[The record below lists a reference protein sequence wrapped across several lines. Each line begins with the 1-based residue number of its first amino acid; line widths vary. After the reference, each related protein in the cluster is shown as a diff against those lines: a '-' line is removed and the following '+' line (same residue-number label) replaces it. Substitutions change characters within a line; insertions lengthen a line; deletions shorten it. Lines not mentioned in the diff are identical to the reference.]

1 MHFKTNFWH
10 FLWRFLFISIL
21 GTLLHFTWEWSG
33 KNPFVALFSAVNES
47 TWEHLKLLFF
57 PMLLLTLLEPLFSR
71 TRFQASSRTSSA
83 RFSSPHTLSAYL
95 AARTVGILSGMAFIT
110 AGYYTLLGVIG
121 KNYDVLN
128 ILLYFAAVLFSL
140 WTENR
145 QYRTRFASKIPP
157 VFPALILLL
166 LTLAFFCFTF
176 QAPDIG
182 LFREP

>member
-1 MHFKTNFWH
+1 MHSKTNFWH
-10 FLWRFLFISIL
+10 FFWRFLFISIL
-21 GTLLHFTWEWSG
+21 GTLLHFTWEWSDR
-33 KNPFVALFSAVNES
+33 NPFVALFSAVNES

-57 PMLLLTLLEPLFSR
+57 PMLLLTLLELFFSR
-71 TRFQASSRTSSA
+71 TCFQASSRKSSA
-83 RFSSPHTLSAYL
+83 RFSSPHTLSADL
-95 AARTVGILSGMAFIT
+95 AARTVGILSGMFFIT

-128 ILLYFAAVLFSL
+128 ILLYFAGVLFAL
-140 WTENR
+140 WIENR

-157 VFPALILLL
+157 VVPAFILLL